1 MTTKKISEIRGPR
14 PPIEL
19 FEIARDLWTSEDADK
34 LVSAAFFALEDGNVE
49 LAVESVQRAYALAS
63 EHGWNGGPWKRFAES
78 FVLHAVRAL
87 ETRSA

>member
-19 FEIARDLWTSEDADK
+19 FEIAADLWTSEQAER
-34 LVSAAFFALEDGNVE
+34 LVAGAFFALEDGDVDR
-49 LAVESVQRAYALAS
+49 AVEHVQRAYALAS
-63 EHGWNGGPWKRFAES
+63 DAGWSGGPWKRFAES

-87 ETRSA
+87 DARSA